1 MREGGAK
8 EGGKGT
14 KGMEG
19 RGGRQKWE
27 GRERERVGEGEMGNI
42 GRYRPT
48 RERGAI

>member
-14 KGMEG
+14 KVMEG

-27 GRERERVGEGEMGNI
+27 GREREGRRGRDGEE
-42 GRYRPT
+42 
-48 RERGAI
+48 REI